1 MGVLAIMPSA
11 LRPGHRTITAFL
23 DGPDSLEIRNIIHSS
38 EGAAQ
43 YGYKGPLVGGVT
55 VYGWA
60 IPGVLQT
67 FGETWLDSG
76 WVDVAFRKPVYPGD
90 EMTVDVVPS
99 GDTTASLEMKNQ
111 DGAVCLSANLGMGTP
126 GFAGDYVLPSRRAAE
141 PEPAVRPQLT
151 MESAPVG
158 SDLRPMA
165 VPYRLADARDYASDK
180 QRDPDPRW
188 SEPGGRIHPGWL
200 AAQMTP
206 LIHHSYNYGPAIHAR
221 SQIQNLR
228 PALLDQTVTVAGHF
242 LQAYERKGH
251 HYGVVDGVIL
261 GEDGSEL
268 CYIRHTTIFEVA
280 KRG

>member
-1 MGVLAIMPSA
+1 MPSA

-60 IPGVLQT
+60 IPAVLQT

-76 WVDVAFRKPVYPGD
+76 WVDVAFRRPVYPGD
-90 EMTVDVVPS
+90 EMTVDVLPT
-99 GDTTASLEMKNQ
+99 GDITASLEMKNQ
-111 DGAVCLSANLGMGTP
+111 DGEVCVSANLGMGVP
-126 GFAGDYVLPSRRAAE
+126 DFARDYVLPSRRTAE
-141 PEPAVRPQLT
+141 PLPLERPQLT
-151 MESAPVG
+151 MASAPVG
-158 SDLRPMA
+158 NDLRPMA
-165 VPYRLADARDYASDK
+165 VPYTLQDARDYASDK

-206 LIHHSYNYGPAIHAR
+206 LIHHSYNYGPAIHSR
-221 SQIQNLR
+221 SQLQNLR
-228 PALLDQTVTVAGHF
+228 PALLGQTVTVTGHF

>member
-1 MGVLAIMPSA
+1 MPSA

-38 EGAAQ
+38 EGAAE
-43 YGYKGPLVGGVT
+43 YGYKGALVGGVT
-55 VYGWA
+55 VYGWS
-60 IPGVLQT
+60 IPAVLQT
-67 FGETWLDSG
+67 FGDTWLDSG

-90 EMTVDVVPS
+90 EMSVTVEPT
-99 GDTTASLEMKNQ
+99 GDITASMEMTNQ
-111 DGAVCLSANLGMGTP
+111 DGAVCVSANFGMGTP
-126 GFAGDYVLPSRRAAE
+126 EFASEYVLPSRRAAQ
-141 PEPAVRPQLT
+141 PEPSVRPQLT
-151 MESAPVG
+151 MGSAPVG

-165 VPYRLADARDYASDK
+165 VPYTLDDAREYASEK
-180 QRDPDPRW
+180 QRDLDPRW
-188 SEPGGRIHPGWL
+188 TEPGGRIHPGWL
-200 AAQMTP
+200 AARMTP
-206 LIHHSYNYGPAIHAR
+206 LIHHSYHYGPAIHAR

-228 PALLDQTVTVAGHF
+228 PALPGQTVTVAGHF

-261 GEDGSEL
+261 GEDSAEL

>member
-1 MGVLAIMPSA
+1 MPSA

-43 YGYKGPLVGGVT
+43 YGYRGALVGGVT

-60 IPGVLQT
+60 IPAVLQT

-76 WVDVAFRKPVYPGD
+76 WADVAFRKPVYPGD
-90 EMTVDVVPS
+90 AMTVDVVPT
-99 GDTTASLEMKNQ
+99 GDLTAALEMKNQ
-111 DGAVCLSANLGMGTP
+111 DGGVCVSANLGMGTP
-126 GFAGDYVLPSRRAAE
+126 DFAGDYVLPSRRAAE
-141 PEPAVRPQLT
+141 PEPAERPQLT
-151 MESAPVG
+151 METAPVG

-165 VPYRLADARDYASDK
+165 VPYTLDDARDYASDK
-180 QRDPDPRW
+180 QRDADPRW
-188 SEPGGRIHPGWL
+188 TEPGGRIHPGWL
-200 AAQMTP
+200 AARMTP
-206 LIHHSYNYGPAIHAR
+206 LIHHSYHYGPAIHAR
-221 SQIQNLR
+221 SQVQNLR
-228 PALLDQTVTVAGHF
+228 AAVLPQTVTVAGHF

-251 HYGVVDGVIL
+251 HYGVVDGVIV

>member
-23 DGPDSLEIRNIIHSS
+23 DGPDSLDIRNIIHSS

-60 IPGVLQT
+60 IPAVLQT
-67 FGETWLDSG
+67 LGETWLESG
-76 WVDVAFRKPVYPGD
+76 WADVAFRKPVYPGD
-90 EMTVDVVPS
+90 EMTVDVVPT
-99 GDTTASLEMKNQ
+99 GDTTAALEMKNQ

-126 GFAGDYVLPSRRAAE
+126 GFASDYVLPSRRMAE
-141 PEPAVRPQLT
+141 PEPVDRPQLT

-228 PALLDQTVTVAGHF
+228 PALLGQTVTVAGHF